1 MSLIIG
7 LVLASTIYDVIWKR
21 IPTNG
26 RDTSP
31 YMEALHCFS
40 ITRNI
45 RELIKDPGGEEIG
58 CLNGIRALSSF
69 VTVSSHL
76 VLFSLA
82 GVVNEGILRK
92 VN

>member
-21 IPTNG
+21 IPANG
-26 RDTSP
+26 RGTP

-40 ITRNI
+40 VTRNV
-45 RELIKDPGGEEIG
+45 RELIKDSGGEEIG
-58 CLNGIRALSSF
+58 CLNGIRALSSLI
-69 VTVSSHL
+69 TVSSHL
-76 VLFSLA
+76 VIFSLA